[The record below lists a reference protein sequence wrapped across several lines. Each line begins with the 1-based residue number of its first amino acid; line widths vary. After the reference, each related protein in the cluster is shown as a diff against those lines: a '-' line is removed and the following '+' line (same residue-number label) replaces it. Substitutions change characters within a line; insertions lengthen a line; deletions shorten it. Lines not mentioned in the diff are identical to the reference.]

1 MEKDSKIDVG
11 EKMEVNAKT
20 GGAGTG
26 GGAGAGGVS
35 GGGAAGGGIGV
46 GAAPAAAP
54 QPSHPP
60 QPYSPYYPYYTYTG
74 PYYYPT
80 YPTTLPPR
88 KGRSSKPDAVG
99 ALLVI
104 AGVLSIIMGLTAGL
118 FFVGIGGF
126 MTNMDNMMGDTGDVS
141 GHVIAQNSTPLE
153 GATLT
158 VVDSGQQVISN
169 PTGYYRI
176 VGVDTG
182 WHDIRIEKQG
192 YRTIIQSV
200 NVLPSSNSNMD
211 YGNFDDGH
219 SEHEDSTVVDFQLQP
234 GTDTYRVGGQHK
246 GDWNTPWGDWSNSW
260 SGVFIGVCSLLM
272 MLFGFLTLIGG
283 FFAFRRKHLPV
294 VFMGAVFGIISIGF
308 FLGII
313 LSILALIILF
323 LCMDEFNGHKKGSEG
338 GKAKKAAKK
347 DFEEV

>member
-1 MEKDSKIDVG
+1 M
-11 EKMEVNAKT
+11 T
-20 GGAGTG
+20 GAG
-26 GGAGAGGVS
+26 
-35 GGGAAGGGIGV
+35 
-46 GAAPAAAP
+46 PAATP
-54 QPSHPP
+54 QPSRPP
-60 QPYSPYYPYYTYTG
+60 QPTSPYYPYYSYTG

-80 YPTTLPPR
+80 YPTTMPAR

-104 AGVLSIIMGLTAGL
+104 AGVLSIIMGLFAGIIFL
-118 FFVGIGGF
+118 GVGSFVTDMGG
-126 MTNMDNMMGDTGDVS
+126 DMMADTGDVS
-141 GHVIAQNSTPLE
+141 GHVIAQNMTPLE

-169 PTGYYRI
+169 ETGYFRI
-176 VGVDTG
+176 VSVDTG
-182 WHDIRIEKQG
+182 WHDIRVEKQG

-200 NVLPSSNSNMD
+200 KVEPSN
-211 YGNFDDGH
+211 YGGYTDHDSH
-219 SEHEDSTVVDFQLQP
+219 WDESYSEHEDSTVVDFQLQP
-234 GTDTYRVGGQHK
+234 GTDTYRVGSHHT
-246 GDWNTPWGDWSNSW
+246 GDWPGAWNDWANGWG
-260 SGVFIGVCSLLM
+260 GFMAAVCSLLM
-272 MLFGFLTLIGG
+272 MLFGFLTVIGG

-323 LCMDEFNGHKKGSEG
+323 LCMDEFNGHKKEGSG
-338 GKAKKAAKK
+338 GKAKKTTKK